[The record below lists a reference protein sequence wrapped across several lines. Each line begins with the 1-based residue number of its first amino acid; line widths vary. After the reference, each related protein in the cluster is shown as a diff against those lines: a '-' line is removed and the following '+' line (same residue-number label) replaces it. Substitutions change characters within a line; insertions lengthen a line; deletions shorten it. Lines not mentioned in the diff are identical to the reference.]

1 MKSHV
6 VTIAELMKDKKQ
18 IKTKIGLSSV
28 VMAKVG
34 EMEENTR
41 EEISS
46 RISIDFMV
54 FVQDMVGNKKFLVQ
68 FEDRQNK

>member
-6 VTIAELMKDKKQ
+6 VTIAELMKDKKR